1 MAWNQP
7 GGHNPWGGDDRE
19 RRSDNN
25 SDPLKKIHDIFGGSP
40 RPNPEGM
47 GKFGAMIA
55 AAVAVVVLATGIYQ
69 VDEQERGLVLRLG
82 AFHEIVGPGIH
93 WNPPFVDMVIKEN
106 VTAQRSYSTQGAM
119 LTADENIVEVQ
130 LSVQYNIGDLRK
142 FLLSIRQPEHA
153 LSEAADSA
161 LRHAVGSSKMD
172 DVLTTGRDKIAADVQ
187 SRLQRYLETYQ
198 TGIEVTKVNVE
209 RTQPPVAVQ
218 AAFDDVIKARE
229 DEQRVQNEAQTYANT
244 VIPQARGLSKR
255 LHEEA
260 LAYRDQVIARAE
272 GEAHRFQALL
282 AEYQKA
288 PEVTRQ
294 RMYLET
300 VQNLYSN
307 NGKILLDAKNSNPL
321 LYLPVDQL
329 GRKSAAPDSTTT
341 NTPNTATVSQQQ
353 LDNLVQQVA
362 EQVRAQQPQPT
373 SARAR
378 REARP

>member
-19 RRSDNN
+19 RRSNN
-25 SDPLKKIHDIFGGSP
+25 SDPLKKINDIFGGGP
-40 RPNPEGM
+40 RPTPEGA
-47 GKFGAMIA
+47 GKFGLLV
-55 AAVAVVVLATGIYQ
+55 AAVVATVVMATGIYQ

-106 VTAQRSYSTQGAM
+106 VTKQRSYSTQGAM

-142 FLLSIRQPEHA
+142 FLLNIRQPEHA

-187 SRLQRYLETYQ
+187 SRLQRYLEHYQ

-244 VIPQARGLSKR
+244 VIPQARGLAKR

-260 LAYRDQVIARAE
+260 LAYREQVIARAE
-272 GEAHRFQALL
+272 GEAQRFEALL
-282 AEYQKA
+282 TEYQKA

-307 NGKILLDAKNSNPL
+307 NGKILLDAKNSSPL

-329 GRKSAAPDSTTT
+329 GRKSATNNASPADSAPA
-341 NTPNTATVSQQQ
+341 ATVSQQQ

-362 EQVRAQQPQPT
+362 EQVRAQQPPAT